1 MKHINLKFFDIRFLK
16 FLMVGGIN
24 ALFGYLTYALL
35 IFLSF
40 HYVLAAL
47 LSTVLGVLF
56 NFNTTGR
63 LVFKS
68 RDNKLLF
75 KFVGVYLI
83 ILPLNIFALKIHY
96 NLCLVRLI
104 NLQKNLGQ
112 GGKDKFVHTRAEFV
126 NLCDTEE
133 KFDLLLKKGRQK

>member
-40 HYVLAAL
+40 HYVLAVL

-56 NFNTTGR
+56 NFKTTGR

-75 KFVGVYLI
+75 KFIGVYLI
-83 ILPLNIFALKIHY
+83 ILPLNIFALKIFRY
-96 NLCLVRLI
+96 YEFDMYLAGFILLLPMALI
-104 NLQKNLGQ
+104 AFALNK
-112 GGKDKFVHTRAEFV
+112 KFVF
-126 NLCDTEE
+126 
-133 KFDLLLKKGRQK
+133 KGQQ

>member
-1 MKHINLKFFDIRFLK
+1 
-16 FLMVGGIN
+16 MVGGIN

-56 NFNTTGR
+56 NFKTTGR

-75 KFVGVYLI
+75 KFIGVYLI
-83 ILPLNIFALKIHY
+83 IFPLNIFALKIFRY
-96 NLCLVRLI
+96 YEFDMYLAGFILLLPMALI
-104 NLQKNLGQ
+104 AFALNK
-112 GGKDKFVHTRAEFV
+112 KFVF
-126 NLCDTEE
+126 
-133 KFDLLLKKGRQK
+133 KGQQ

>member
-40 HYVLAAL
+40 HYILAAL

-56 NFNTTGR
+56 NFKTTGR
-63 LVFKS
+63 LVFES

-83 ILPLNIFALKIHY
+83 ILPLNIFALKIFRY
-96 NLCLVRLI
+96 YEFDMYLAGFILLLPMALI
-104 NLQKNLGQ
+104 AFALNK
-112 GGKDKFVHTRAEFV
+112 KFVF
-126 NLCDTEE
+126 
-133 KFDLLLKKGRQK
+133 KGQQ

>member
-83 ILPLNIFALKIHY
+83 ILPLNIFALKIFRY
-96 NLCLVRLI
+96 YEFDMYLAGFILLLPMALI
-104 NLQKNLGQ
+104 AFALNK
-112 GGKDKFVHTRAEFV
+112 KFVF
-126 NLCDTEE
+126 
-133 KFDLLLKKGRQK
+133 KGQQ